1 MVGVALIGVREVLDV
16 ENLEL
21 AILLDKGEDGDAVI
35 PQRGTAD
42 GGPRRCEL
50 QMTACYNPRG
60 HDNSVGTNV
69 DDNFPLC
76 FNHFEDGGLEVMN
89 ISQRARGMFRVTRY
103 VLQLRERSRVS
114 HRTS

>member
-35 PQRGTAD
+35 PQRSTAD
-42 GGPRRCEL
+42 GGPCRCEL

-60 HDNSVGTNV
+60 HDSWVQRQTWTTTFPSASITSRMVG
-69 DDNFPLC
+69 
-76 FNHFEDGGLEVMN
+76 
-89 ISQRARGMFRVTRY
+89 
-103 VLQLRERSRVS
+103 
-114 HRTS
+114 